1 MNELK
6 DHSYSSNYILHQN
19 KLGYIIQCKD
29 CKEIL
34 ISFGNI
40 ITSVNEIGFVNLHSA
55 LNKIMEEIDVHT
67 IEMHQKEEKVIVAT
81 PLDNLHLSFNP
92 KDFDDV
98 IELFDQA
105 KLMLEIKNIII

>member
-1 MNELK
+1 
-6 DHSYSSNYILHQN
+6 
-19 KLGYIIQCKD
+19 
-29 CKEIL
+29 
-34 ISFGNI
+34 
-40 ITSVNEIGFVNLHSA
+40 
-55 LNKIMEEIDVHT
+55 
-67 IEMHQKEEKVIVAT
+67 MHQKEEKVIVAT